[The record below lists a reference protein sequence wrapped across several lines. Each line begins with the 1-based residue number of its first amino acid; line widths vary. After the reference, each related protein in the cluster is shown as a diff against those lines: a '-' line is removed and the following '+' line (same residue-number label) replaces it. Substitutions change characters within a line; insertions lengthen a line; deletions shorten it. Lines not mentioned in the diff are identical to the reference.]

1 MKILSRWT
9 NPKYPGKAAQIEQTE
24 DGKLEVSINGSR
36 VGLMPDAWIAYEK
49 ILWADGWR
57 KVIP

>member
-9 NPKYPGKAAQIEQTE
+9 NSKYPNKAAEIQQTE
-24 DGKLEVSINGSR
+24 DGRIEVVINGSR
-36 VGLMPDAWIAYEK
+36 VGLMPDAWITYEN

-57 KVIP
+57 KVPT